1 MDTII
6 LLGVLIVG
14 TIGLATIFDIY
25 LTRMITFEMRPLEKP
40 LSRVEGGFYRV
51 MRIDAS
57 KQIKKWKEYFIA
69 LFMNNFPNNQS
80 LASIINKQSNNPIL
94 IY

>member
-14 TIGLATIFDIY
+14 TIGLATIFGIY

-40 LSRVEGGFYRV
+40 LSRIEGGLYRV
-51 MRIDAS
+51 MRIDAP
-57 KQIKKWKEYFIA
+57 KQIKKWKEYFHA
-69 LFMNNFPNNQS
+69 LFMNNFTNNQS
-80 LASIINKQSNNPIL
+80 LASIIIKQSNNPFL

>member
-14 TIGLATIFDIY
+14 TIGLATIFGIC
-25 LTRMITFEMRPLEKP
+25 LTRMIIFEMRPLEKP
-40 LSRVEGGFYRV
+40 LSRIEGGFYGV

-57 KQIKKWKEYFIA
+57 KQIKKWNEYFLA
-69 LFMNNFPNNQS
+69 LFMNNFTNNQS
-80 LASIINKQSNNPIL
+80 LASIIIKQSNNPIL